1 MASARFD
8 ANGFPNLV
16 DLIEGLRAL
25 SGDAAHRA
33 GRDYLR
39 GQSLTQGAVAGA
51 MASAVV
57 TGRTDYRVTV
67 TFEGDAVPTCTCPAH
82 RRNRYC
88 KHVVAVCLALAERP
102 ELFAVVERVL
112 PPLQP
117 KRTPRPWGEGSARV
131 RQLALRAEQQIAGL
145 EMVDRL
151 LDELA
156 GGGLA
161 ALDKEGSSLL
171 AGASETVRALKLRRL
186 GNLLGQLQRMTG
198 DDSDPASFA
207 MTLQEIWQ
215 VRRALAAHAS
225 GGAPIEPWLADELLG
240 KTWRDSE
247 LEQVSGLDL
256 LPLADTRSDDGEFR
270 VEATHFIDLADGAMV
285 CERTITPNAL
295 RGSRKPLR
303 RHRLHVD
310 DAGLYPG
317 VSPRRI
323 KLRLAHSMPTRVA
336 DIARVLDLAD
346 DDVASLHARL
356 VARMD
361 EPFAPPDVPV
371 LVRPAALL
379 TRGGDTRAIDRARRF
394 LALDI
399 PESWRRDLPDIL
411 PPGGDYAV
419 FGLLSLT
426 PHGPLLRAQSMI
438 GALTWD
444 RGPLYPDRA

>member
-1 MASARFD
+1 MASGRFD
-8 ANGFPNLV
+8 PSGFPILLE
-16 DLIEGLRAL
+16 LIEGLRAL

-51 MASAVV
+51 TASAVV

-67 TFEGDAVPTCTCPAH
+67 TFEGEALPTCTCPAH
-82 RRNRYC
+82 LRNRYC

-102 ELFAVVERVL
+102 EQFAVVERVL
-112 PPLQP
+112 PPPQP
-117 KRTPRPWGEGSARV
+117 KRTPRPRGEGSART
-131 RQLALRAEQQIAGL
+131 RQIALRAEQQIAGL

-161 ALDKEGSSLL
+161 ALGREGSSLL

-198 DDSDPASFA
+198 DDPDPASFA

-240 KTWRDSE
+240 KTWRDGE
-247 LEQVSGLDL
+247 LERVGGLDL
-256 LPLADTRSDDGEFR
+256 MPLADTRSDDGEFR
-270 VEATHFIDLADGAMV
+270 VEATHFVDLGDGAMV
-285 CERTITPNAL
+285 CERVITPTAL
-295 RGSRKPLR
+295 RGSRKPPR
-303 RHRLHVD
+303 RHRLRVD

-323 KLRLAHSMPTRVA
+323 KLRVAHAMPTRGA

-346 DDVASLHARL
+346 DDVSSLHARL
-356 VARMD
+356 VARLE

-371 LVRPAALL
+371 LFRPDALL
-379 TRGGDTRAIDRARRF
+379 TRGGETGAVDRARRF
-394 LALDI
+394 LALDL
-399 PESWRRDLPDIL
+399 PATWRRDLAEFL
-411 PPGGDYAV
+411 PPRTEYAV
-419 FGLLSLT
+419 FGLLTLT
-426 PHGPLLRAQSMI
+426 TDGPLLRPQSLI
-438 GALTWD
+438 GSLAWD
-444 RGPLYPDRA
+444 RGPVYPDRA